1 MMFDAAGIM
10 AYGSTFLTMT
20 LVSGIACLGL
30 NTQWG
35 QMGLFNV
42 GVAGFVAIG
51 AYTSAL
57 LTTAPVEGRLGGFAW
72 PMACG
77 WLAAIA
83 VSGTASALLGAAT
96 LRLKSDYLAITTFG
110 MAVVVQVILRNAQHL
125 TGGSFGISFIPRP
138 FESLAP
144 QPGVFGLANLA
155 LTVALVAVIFI
166 GLQKLFRSPWGR
178 VLRGLRDEPHA
189 AQALGKSATRY
200 RLQAFTVGGAI
211 MGLAGALQAHL
222 IGFIAPDNFE
232 AALTFQIWTMV
243 IIGGSGNNWG
253 VLLGAGLVSAIWSA
267 TGLATAAFFPAE
279 FQARAAALR
288 VVAIGALLAATV
300 VLRPRGLLPA
310 VVPGQQ
316 DSKRGADPGLGRH
329 FDGGVE

>member
-1 MMFDAAGIM
+1 MSDALGVI
-10 AYGSTFLTMT
+10 AYASTFLTMA
-20 LVSGIACLGL
+20 LIGAMACLGL
-30 NTQWG
+30 NVQWG

-57 LTTAPVEGRLGGFAW
+57 LTTAPLEGRLGGYSW
-72 PMACG
+72 PLVGG

-83 VSGTASALLGAAT
+83 ASGIASAALGAAT

-110 MAVVVQVILRNAQHL
+110 MAVVVEVILRNAQHL

-144 QPGVFGLANLA
+144 RPSLFALANLA
-155 LTVALVAVIFI
+155 LTAALVAVVFL
-166 GLQKLFRSPWGR
+166 GLQKLVRSPWGR
-178 VLRGLRDEPHA
+178 VLRGLRDAPEA

-222 IGFIAPDNFE
+222 IGFIAPDDFE
-232 AALTFQIWTMV
+232 AALTFQIWTML

-253 VLLGAGLVSAIWSA
+253 ALLGAGVVSALWSA
-267 TGLATAAFFPAE
+267 TGLATGAFFPAE
-279 FQARAAALR
+279 SQARAAALR
-288 VVAIGALLAATV
+288 IVAIGVLLAATV
-300 VLRPRGLLPA
+300 VWRPRGLLPA

-316 DSKRGADPGLGRH
+316 DPKAGADPGLGRH
-329 FDGGVE
+329 FDGGVQ